1 MSSYIFKSVYIKD
14 YYTVAGPLE
23 KEGKLKGINETFND
37 FYFGE
42 KTFEMAEIK
51 MQKNVVNNL
60 LNENALKESDIEFL
74 IGGDLINQISIS
86 SYAQREFNF
95 PFLGVYS
102 ACSTF
107 TESLLISSVFIDL
120 YKLKNVIALT
130 SSHNLTAER
139 QFRYPTEY
147 GAPKP
152 GTTTFT
158 ATGAAGALL
167 TNKKSAIKVESA
179 TIGKV
184 IDKGINDVSHMGAV
198 MTPAAADT
206 IYNHLKD
213 LNRDIDY
220 YDLVLTGDLGCIG
233 KEILKEYT
241 KKVYNINLKKLM
253 DSGCEIYLDSQDTYA
268 GGSGPVCL
276 PLVYFNKILTS
287 KKYKKVLLVGTGSL
301 HSPCLVNQRNT
312 IPAISHV
319 VSLEVTLW

>member
-14 YYTVAGPLE
+14 FYTVAGPLE
-23 KEGKLKGINETFND
+23 KEGKIKGFNETFD
-37 FYFGE
+37 EYYFGE

-51 MQKNVVNNL
+51 MQKNVVDNL
-60 LNENALKESDIEFL
+60 LLENALKEEDIEVL

-86 SYAQREFNF
+86 SYTQRKFNF

-102 ACSTF
+102 ACATF
-107 TESLLISSVFIDL
+107 TESLLISSVFIDA
-120 YKLKNVIALT
+120 YKHKNVIALT

-147 GAPKP
+147 GAPKR

-158 ATGAAGALL
+158 ATGSAGALL
-167 TNKKSAIKVESA
+167 TNKKSMIKVKSA

-184 IDKGINDVSHMGAV
+184 IDKGVNDVSHMGAV
-198 MTPAAADT
+198 MAPACADT

-213 LNRDIDY
+213 CNRDIDY
-220 YDLVLTGDLGCIG
+220 YDLVLTGDLGCVG
-233 KEILKEYT
+233 KEILKDYM
-241 KKVYNINLKKLM
+241 KKVYNINLKKLI
-253 DSGCEIYLDSQDTYA
+253 DSGCELYLDSQETYA

-287 KKYKKVLLVGTGSL
+287 KKYKNVLLVGTGSL
-301 HSPCLVNQRNT
+301 HSPCLVNQHNT
-312 IPAISHV
+312 IPAVAHA
-319 VSLEVTLW
+319 VSLEVLI